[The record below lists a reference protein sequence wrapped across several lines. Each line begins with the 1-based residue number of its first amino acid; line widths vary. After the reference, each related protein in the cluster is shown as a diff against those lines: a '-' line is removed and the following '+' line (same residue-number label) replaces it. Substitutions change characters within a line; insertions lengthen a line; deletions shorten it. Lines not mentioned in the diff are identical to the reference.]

1 MYLIEPCCASKHF
14 MLLRDAIG
22 THGKATFEG
31 YGDLSLTE
39 MLPAIL
45 TRYAKTTM
53 MIVAPSIPD
62 QAIDIIRTW
71 LRKAWARMDGKGRL
85 NVLAKLTIVTDLSEE
100 ASPILSLWLKN
111 NPFPDRLTLVNKAQH
126 DTALLLP
133 DMAINGPLNMRYGEH
148 FACLVTTKQEEVDR
162 YWEAYTALTKPTKV
176 VKAKARKSTKAKSS
190 GTGNNLNEENHEL
203 Q

>member
-45 TRYAKTTM
+45 TRYSETTM
-53 MIVAPSIPD
+53 IIVAPSIPD
-62 QAIDIIRTW
+62 QAANVIHEW

-85 NVLAKLTIVTDLSEE
+85 NVLSKLTIIADLREE
-100 ASPILSLWLKN
+100 ASPTLSSWLKD
-111 NPFPDRLTLVNKAQH
+111 NPFADRLTLVNKAQGE
-126 DTALLLP
+126 TALLLP
-133 DMAINGPLNMRYGEH
+133 DMAIIGPLNMRYGEH
-148 FACLVTTKQEEVDR
+148 FACEVTTRQEEVDK
-162 YWEAYTALTKPTKV
+162 YWETYTALTKPAKIG
-176 VKAKARKSTKAKSS
+176 KAKVRKSVKVKSNTTK
-190 GTGNNLNEENHEL
+190 NNPNEGSL
-203 Q
+203 